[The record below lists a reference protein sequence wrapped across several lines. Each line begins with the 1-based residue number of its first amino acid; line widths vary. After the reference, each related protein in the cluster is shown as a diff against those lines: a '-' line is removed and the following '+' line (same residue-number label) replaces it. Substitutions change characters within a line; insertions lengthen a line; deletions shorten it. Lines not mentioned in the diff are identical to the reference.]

1 MRTSFAAWG
10 GVVIRVPIRL
20 RRTREESYDVRI
32 GRGLGPRIT
41 VDLRRLRLGRRYII
55 ISDSHL
61 HGRYGETLLAAFRR
75 RGLVAD
81 LISFPAGEGSKSR
94 RVKEEIEDGIIGLGA
109 GRDAALVALGGGV
122 VGDLVGFVAATFNRG
137 VPYVQ
142 IPTTLIGM
150 VDSAIGGKTGVNH
163 PAGKNLLGAFHQPS
177 AVYVDVDYLKSLPPR
192 HFVSGMAE
200 VVKCGV
206 IGDRRLFHYLEAHLA
221 RVMRRDPEVMS
232 RIIESCVRLK
242 GRVIADDPRESNRR
256 KILNFGHTL
265 GHALETLTGY
275 RLHHGEA
282 VSIGMVAEAR
292 IAARA
297 SLLAERAAE
306 RIVDLLVRLDLPT
319 SLPRSIEP
327 AAILEVAHR
336 DKKARLGRIAYAL
349 PARIGAMAH
358 VAGDYGIPVEDA
370 IASDVLQEMR
380 QAQPRPRLLPAES
393 GPA

>member
-1 MRTSFAAWG
+1 
-10 GVVIRVPIRL
+10 VIRVPIRL
-20 RRTREESYDVRI
+20 RRTVEESYDVRI

-55 ISDSHL
+55 VSDSHL
-61 HGRYGETLLAAFRR
+61 HGKYGESLRAAFRR
-75 RGLVAD
+75 RGLTAD

-94 RVKEEIEDGIIGLGA
+94 RVKDEIEDGIITLGA
-109 GRDAALVALGGGV
+109 GRDSALVALGGGV

-150 VDSAIGGKTGVNH
+150 VDSAIGGKTGINH
-163 PAGKNLLGAFHQPS
+163 AAGKNLIGAFHQPA

-192 HFVSGMAE
+192 HFISGMAE

-206 IGDRRLFHYLEAHLA
+206 IADRRLFHYLEAHLD
-221 RVMRRDPEVMS
+221 RVMRRDPDVMS
-232 RIIESCVRLK
+232 RIIEACVRIK
-242 GRVIADDPRESNRR
+242 GRVITEDPRESNRR
-256 KILNFGHTL
+256 KILNFGHTV

-292 IAARA
+292 IASRA
-297 SLLAERAAE
+297 GLLPERAAG
-306 RIVDLLVRLDLPT
+306 RLTDLLARLDLPT

-327 AAILEVAHR
+327 AAILKVAHR
-336 DKKARLGRIAYAL
+336 DKKARLGKIAYAL
-349 PARIGAMAH
+349 PARIGVMTN

-370 IASDVLQEMR
+370 VATEVLLEMR
-380 QAQPRPRLLPAES
+380 QSRPRPRARMIPAES
-393 GPA
+393 GTV